1 MTPQKVLSSLMEQHG
16 ENPFSLATKTGVSQP
31 SIRRIL
37 LGLTKEPRQS
47 TLQPIA
53 DFFGVDVN
61 VFFSGI
67 GGVDRDVGLPVFNRP
82 GGGRLNLPG
91 HWLVMASDSAYIA
104 SDDMML
110 PTVAPGD
117 YLLLDSDI
125 RHFSSDGIY
134 LLSDRH
140 GQFVRRLSRDLSGGY
155 VVTHDNRS
163 SVAQT
168 TGSPGVATEIVA
180 RAVGIV
186 RLIAL

>member
-1 MTPQKVLSSLMEQHG
+1 MTPQQVLSSLMEQHN

-37 LGLTKEPRQS
+37 LGITKEPRQS

-61 VFFSGI
+61 VFFAGSG
-67 GGVDRDVGLPVFNRP
+67 GNNTGLPVFNRP
-82 GGGRLNLPG
+82 GGGRINLPG
-91 HWLVMASDSAYIA
+91 TWLGKEPDAAFIA
-104 SDDMML
+104 CDDMML
-110 PTVAPGD
+110 PTVVPGD
-117 YLLLDSDI
+117 YLLLDSGTQ
-125 RHFSSDGIY
+125 HFSGDGIY

-140 GQFVRRLSRDLSGGY
+140 GQFVRRLSRDLSGDY

-163 SVAQT
+163 SVAHTSGLQGAET
-168 TGSPGVATEIVA
+168 KIVA

>member
-1 MTPQKVLSSLMEQHG
+1 MTPQQVLSSLMDQHS
-16 ENPFSLATKTGVSQP
+16 ENPFSLAAKTGVSQP

-61 VFFSGI
+61 VFFAGSSN
-67 GGVDRDVGLPVFNRP
+67 DSGLPVFNRH

-91 HWLVMASDSAYIA
+91 HWHGKAPDAAYIA
-104 SDDMML
+104 RDDMML

-117 YLLLDSDI
+117 YLLLDTGVKQ
-125 RHFSSDGIY
+125 FNGDGIY
-134 LLSDRH
+134 LLTDRH
-140 GQFVRRLSRDLSGGY
+140 GQFVRRLSRDMSDGY
-155 VVTHDNRS
+155 SVTHDNRACA
-163 SVAQT
+163 AQA
-168 TGSPGVATEIVA
+168 GVPGVALDIVA

-186 RLIAL
+186 ILIAL

>member
-1 MTPQKVLSSLMEQHG
+1 MEKHG
-16 ENPFSLATKTGVSQP
+16 ENPFSLAAKTGVSQP

-37 LGLTKEPRQS
+37 LGLTKEPRHS

-61 VFFSGI
+61 VFFADGGGI
-67 GGVDRDVGLPVFNRP
+67 DMNVGLPVFNRP

-91 HWLVMASDSAYIA
+91 HWLGQAPDSAYIA

-117 YLLLDSDI
+117 YLLLDSGI
-125 RHFSSDGIY
+125 QYFSGDGIY
-134 LLSDRH
+134 LLADRH

-155 VVTHDNRS
+155 MVTHDNRS

-168 TGSPGVATEIVA
+168 AGSPSVATEIVA